1 MLARMWMLAL
11 LAMLAAP
18 SPHALAIGDTLPA
31 LSGTSLDGRA
41 LTLPGAAAGRVTLI
55 AVGFSE
61 GSRLAVQAWVHR
73 FLADFGGNPAV
84 ACYEVRMMGRL
95 KALSRPFTDGG
106 MSRGIA
112 PEDRGRVIPHY
123 GGTADWKRRLGFE
136 REGDAYLVV
145 LDKRGRVALL
155 HHGPFLDAN
164 YENLAAVV
172 QRLRG

>member
-18 SPHALAIGDTLPA
+18 APRALAIGDTLPA
-31 LSGTSLDGRA
+31 LGGTNLDGQA
-41 LTLPGAAAGRVTLI
+41 LTLPGAARGRVTLI

-61 GSRLAVQAWVHR
+61 SSRLAVQAWVHR
-73 FLADFGGNPAV
+73 FLADFGGNPSV

-95 KALSRPFTDGG
+95 KALGRAFASDRVN
-106 MSRGIA
+106 RGVA
-112 PEDRGRVIPHY
+112 PEDRARVISHY
-123 GGTADWKRRLGFE
+123 SGTAEWKRRLGFE

-145 LDKRGRVALL
+145 LDGRGRVALL

-172 QRLRG
+172 QRLRL